1 MKVQIIT
8 QEKIVSELEA
18 DSITIPTESGEITVL
33 PGHIPLFSKLKP
45 GQLTIR
51 FAKQEEL
58 LAVIGGFVDIGPN
71 MVKVLTDT
79 AIKATEID
87 VLQAQKAINDA
98 KRAMKDK
105 QSGIDF
111 TQATRDLGRAML
123 ELETVN
129 RWRKLKN
136 LH

>member
-1 MKVQIIT
+1 MKVQILT
-8 QEKIVSELEA
+8 QEKIVTELEA

-33 PGHIPLFSKLKP
+33 TGHIPLFSKLRA

-51 FAKQEEL
+51 SGKQEEL
-58 LAVIGGFVDIGPN
+58 LAVIGGFVDISPN

-79 AIKATEID
+79 AIKASEID

-136 LH
+136 IH